1 MFLKKKKPLT
11 PQKSAVNRDQWHF
24 RNAISEGLHRNQ
36 QRAKYFTFHS
46 LCPCSSTIPGKKK
59 NLNLLL
65 TFFEF

>member
-59 NLNLLL
+59 KKKS
-65 TFFEF
+65 